1 MNDDIARRLQ
11 ITTESIKTGH
21 TSVVVA
27 ATNEEINML
36 RRQLAAANVVIA
48 GLDRLAVAHG
58 KEREALAAKA
68 ADVAGERAANAVLT
82 TEIDRLRLS
91 LTWIATVNAMDYE
104 YQAKA
109 RTALG
114 EA

>member
-11 ITTESIKTGH
+11 TTTESINIGRA
-21 TSVVVA
+21 SVA
-27 ATNEEINML
+27 DSGAEINML
-36 RRQLAAANVVIA
+36 RRQLAAARVVIA
-48 GLDRLAVAHG
+48 GLDLRAVAHG
-58 KEREALAAKA
+58 KELEALAAKA
-68 ADVAGERAANAVLT
+68 ADVVGERAANAVLT